1 MIIFDPKLSIIP
13 LPTMEIEVA
22 AIMFDM
28 QVHHDAEATEFTN
41 LASATSGRKAG
52 SAV

>member
-13 LPTMEIEVA
+13 LPTMKIEVA

-28 QVHHDAEATEFTN
+28 QVNHDAEATEFSD
-41 LASATSGRKAG
+41 LASVTSGRKAG
-52 SAV
+52 STV

>member
-13 LPTMEIEVA
+13 LPTMEIGTA

-28 QVHHDAEATEFTN
+28 QIKHDTEVTEFSN
-41 LASATSGRKAG
+41 PASATSGRKVG
-52 SAV
+52 SVL

>member
-13 LPTMEIEVA
+13 LPTLEIETA

-28 QVHHDAEATEFTN
+28 QVKHDTEVREFSD
-41 LASATSGRKAG
+41 LASTTSGRKVG
-52 SAV
+52 SVL